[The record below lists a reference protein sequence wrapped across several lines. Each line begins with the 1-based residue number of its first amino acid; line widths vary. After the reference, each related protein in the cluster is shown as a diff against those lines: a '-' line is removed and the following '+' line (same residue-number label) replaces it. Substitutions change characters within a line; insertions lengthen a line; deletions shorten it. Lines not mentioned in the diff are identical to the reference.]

1 MSSELKGSLRPPQSN
16 HEHDGSRAMSLRE
29 NALIASRLREAADL
43 LQAQGANPFRVGAY
57 RRGADTLAKLEV
69 PARAL
74 FDDKGRDGLE
84 TLPGIGRGLAS
95 SIAEM
100 LITGRWAQLQRLRG
114 EIDPEKL
121 FQVVPGIGPDLA
133 REIHD
138 ALHIDTLEAL
148 EMACRSGRLEHVCGI
163 GPRRAAAISASLS
176 AMLDKRRPVLHIGRA
191 AGPPQAPPV
200 PLLLDI
206 DREYREKAAA
216 GKLTK
221 IAPRRFNPR
230 GEPWLPIMH
239 VSRGGWHFTVLYS
252 NTPRA
257 HELNRV
263 HDWVVV
269 YFYDDTHAEGQHTIV
284 TERRGSLAGK
294 RVIRGREAECGL
306 LYASAG
312 NEAVA

>member
-1 MSSELKGSLRPPQSN
+1 
-16 HEHDGSRAMSLRE
+16 MSLRE
-29 NALIASRLREAADL
+29 NRLIAARLSEAADL

-57 RRGADTLAKLEV
+57 RKAADTLAALRTSV
-69 PARAL
+69 RAL
-74 FDDKGRDGLE
+74 FDDKGREGLE
-84 TLPGIGRGLAS
+84 SLPGIGHGLAS

-133 REIHD
+133 REIHET
-138 ALHIDTLEAL
+138 LHIETLEAL
-148 EMACRSGRLEHVCGI
+148 EIACRSGRLAMVCGI
-163 GPRRAAAISASLS
+163 GPRRAAAIGASLT
-176 AMLDKRRPVLHIGRA
+176 AMLDRQRPVLETRRA
-191 AGPPQAPPV
+191 LRPLPDPPV
-200 PLLLDI
+200 ALLLDI
-206 DREYREKAAA
+206 DRDYREKASA
-216 GKLTK
+216 GKLMK

-239 VSRGGWHFTVLYS
+239 ESRGGWHFTVLYS

-269 YFYDDTHAEGQHTIV
+269 YFYDDTHAEWQHTIV
-284 TERRGSLAGK
+284 TERRGPLAGK
-294 RVIRGREAECGL
+294 RVIRGREAECRAF
-306 LYASAG
+306 YAEHGDLAI
-312 NEAVA
+312 A